1 MKAAT
6 ELPSPTILIVDD
18 ELFNLEVLEQH
29 LDKLGYCIVAA
40 GDGETALRVAKEEKP
55 DLVLLDIVMPRIDGF
70 EVCRR
75 LKADDNTS
83 SIPVIFMTALSDL
96 QDKVKAFESGGVDY
110 VTKPFKAEELS
121 SRVRVHLEL
130 QQARQQLIQQ
140 NDLLQREIDAHYR
153 SQQAVE
159 YLREEIKT
167 AHDFDE
173 IIGES
178 RALMDVFDKI
188 TRVAATNTTVLI
200 QGETGTGKELLA
212 RAIHAR
218 SDRGEQPMVK
228 VNCAALPRDLVESEL
243 FGHEKGAF
251 TGATQQRKGRFELA
265 DKGTI
270 FLDEIGELSRE
281 AQAKLLRI
289 LEEHEFERVGG
300 ATSIR
305 VDTRV
310 IAATNKELSDEIE
323 SGSFRQDLFY
333 RLNVFP
339 IEVPPLRDR
348 SSDIPLLA
356 AHFQKKFARDQGREF
371 GDIPLKLIKE
381 LQRYAWPGNVR
392 ELRNV
397 IERAVILSNGRV
409 LELEKSL
416 SSNVTSPDPRHTLT
430 EVEQRHIRQVLEH
443 VGWVIEGDSGAAAVL
458 GLKPSTLRNRMDKL
472 GIKKK

>member
-6 ELPSPTILIVDD
+6 DLPPPTILIVDD
-18 ELFNLEVLEQH
+18 ELFNLEVLEQQ
-29 LDKLGYCIVAA
+29 LDKLGYSIVAA
-40 GDGETALRVAKEEKP
+40 GDGEAALRAAKEEKP
-55 DLVLLDIVMPRIDGF
+55 DLILLDIVMPRIDGF
-70 EVCRR
+70 EVCRQ
-75 LKADDNTS
+75 LKADDSAST
-83 SIPVIFMTALSDL
+83 IPVIFMTALSDL

-110 VTKPFKAEELS
+110 VTKPFKSEELL

-130 QQARQQLIQQ
+130 QQARQQLIRQ
-140 NDLLQREIDAHYR
+140 NELLQREIDAHRR

-167 AHDFDE
+167 THDFDE
-173 IIGES
+173 IVGES
-178 RALMDVFDKI
+178 QVLINVFDRI
-188 TRVAATNTTVLI
+188 ARVAATNTTVLI

-218 SDRGEQPMVK
+218 SGRSEQPMVK

-265 DKGTI
+265 DRGTI
-270 FLDEIGELSRE
+270 FLDEVGELSRE

-289 LEEHEFERVGG
+289 LEEQELERIGG
-300 ATSIR
+300 TASIR

-310 IAATNKELSDEIE
+310 IAATNKNLSDEVE

-333 RLNVFP
+333 RLNVFL

-348 SSDIPLLA
+348 PSDIALLA
-356 AHFQKKFARDQGREF
+356 THFQRKFARDQGRDFNE
-371 GDIPLKLIKE
+371 IPVKLIEE
-381 LQRYAWPGNVR
+381 LQRYTWPGNVR
-392 ELRNV
+392 ELKNV
-397 IERAVILSNGRV
+397 IERSIILSNSPV

-416 SSNVTSPDPRHTLT
+416 VPNVTSLNPQRTLA

-443 VGWVIEGDSGAAAVL
+443 VGWVIEGDNGAAAVL